1 MSLSHL
7 PFITNNTR
15 YMEKPIAPSLI
26 YRKQSTTTQ
35 VPVAFADASS
45 EDKSVISTSV
55 QKIFNLILL
64 DN

>member
-1 MSLSHL
+1 
-7 PFITNNTR
+7 
-15 YMEKPIAPSLI
+15 MEKPIAPSLI